1 MNSNQKASR
10 DADPG
15 HQLPEEGHARGDQEA
30 GAGPGGASQ
39 GVHEQNKRPDECIAK
54 KLEDI

>member
-1 MNSNQKASR
+1 MLQTFEIITKINSNQKASR

-39 GVHEQNKRPDECIAK
+39 GLH
-54 KLEDI
+54 